1 MSGDGTNKIG
11 WKSAMALVMAN
22 MIGTGAFTTLGIQ
35 LKYVQNAWAVLALW
49 ALGGLLSLFGAFSYA
64 ELGVRLPRSGGET
77 HFLGVIYHPFLGFL
91 SGWVSLSVGF
101 AAAVALSAMAV
112 GQYMAFLTAWPPLTT
127 AFACIVLLSL
137 AHSWSLR
144 HSSHLQN
151 GLTAL
156 KLLLVCLLLLAGL
169 LLPTDSS
176 QAVVDWQWQGLSES
190 WSPAAAV
197 ALMAVFYAYSGWNAA
212 AYIVEEIEDPN
223 KNLPKALIGGTLVV
237 SLLFLLLQ
245 YAFLRQA
252 GTAALVGQIEV
263 GQIAATAMMGPQW
276 GELVSTLIGILLLA
290 GISAMIWVGP
300 RVVQAMGDSHQ
311 LWRIFG
317 KNSGGGLPIRAI
329 WLQACLSLF
338 LVLTAS
344 FERVLL
350 YSGFVLQLFTFLAV
364 LGLLKIR
371 ESEPSCTSTWRSPF
385 YPWAQLIFLGF
396 SLWSMV
402 YLLLNQPQES
412 LLGLLNVG
420 SGTLAY
426 FLDVKKEARENN
438 L

>member
-1 MSGDGTNKIG
+1 MSEQVNKIG
-11 WKSAMALVMAN
+11 WKSATALVLAN

-35 LKYVQNAWAVLALW
+35 LKYLQNGWAVLALW
-49 ALGGLLSLFGAFSYA
+49 VLGGLLSLFGAFSYA
-64 ELGVRLPRSGGET
+64 ELSVRLPKSGGET
-77 HFLGVIYHPFLGFL
+77 HFLSVIYHPFIGFL

-112 GQYMAFLTAWPPLTT
+112 GQYMAFLTAWPPLLT
-127 AFACIVLLSL
+127 AFAAIVLLSL
-137 AHSWSLR
+137 AHSFSLR

-151 GLTAL
+151 GLTLL
-156 KLLLVCLLLLAGL
+156 KLLLVLLLLLAGL
-169 LLPTDSS
+169 CLPVELAG
-176 QAVVDWQWQGLSES
+176 QAVDWELAGLSES

-223 KNLPKALIGGTLVV
+223 KNLPRALIGGTLVV
-237 SLLFLLLQ
+237 SLLFILLQ

-252 GTAALVGQIEV
+252 GVAALQGQIEV
-263 GQIAATAMMGPQW
+263 GQIAATAMFGERW

-300 RVVQAMGDSHQ
+300 RVVQAMGDSHE

-317 KNSGGGLPIRAI
+317 KNSSRGIPLRAI
-329 WLQACLSLF
+329 WLQAGLSIF

-364 LGLLKIR
+364 LGLLKLR
-371 ESEPSCTSTWRSPF
+371 RTDPAFAAWRSPF
-385 YPWAQLIFLGF
+385 YPWAQFIFLGF
-396 SLWSMV
+396 SLWSMG
-402 YLLLNQPQES
+402 YLLLNQPLES

-420 SGTLAY
+420 SGAAAY
-426 FLDVKKEARENN
+426 LLDIKKQEAKNN